1 MVVVMKIICW
11 LMTQINRLFI
21 LASLLLSSCSIE
33 PDIDKLPV
41 IQPSLGFSI
50 YQESITLNDVDIFSG
65 DSSITKESYGLSDSI
80 FVFNKTVNIDKQE
93 VGDKL
98 SIEDINKQFS
108 QSIDN
113 VSIENKE
120 VKEKIGFDL
129 VGINSIEN
137 KVVSEIG
144 LITLDNIEPEATD
157 PYLFSAIYPSI
168 SDLPNESTVNI
179 PFFNLEPTTNNF
191 SFSDFSEATFNS
203 GSLSITII
211 NNLIIPLGDIEVKFK
226 RSDGSEI
233 SGGVTTIQGPIN
245 IDSQESA
252 ILDLSG
258 LTLPGNVI
266 VEVAGSSP
274 GGDNILINDD
284 AKNSSFSVE
293 ISGSGLE
300 VISAN
305 ANIPSQ
311 IISES
316 GLINLEADSNKV
328 ALAIISGG
336 SLVIDIDNYMSVTS
350 NMVLSIPSLK
360 TIDGNNYQSNI
371 NISANSENI
380 LTTTDIS
387 GYTLS
392 MDISD
397 QSVIYSYDVVTDDSG
412 NDNIQIQSSDSIV
425 VNIILKGLVEGEKLL
440 FSDFEGMV
448 TPQNLGFEGK
458 IDIESDSDILEASL
472 SQGSLTLNISNSINI
487 SAEGAPEALITITQI
502 VSGINDEPLVIN
514 TGSMFGVLEP
524 IEVDL
529 NGYKIIMPQENQFL
543 DYIADVQTVYEVGTY
558 SLLDSIEI
566 DISVTDLGFSTVRG
580 FFSQDAMSDSNSI
593 FLDDSTIINSALLES
608 GKLTLLIDNNIG
620 IEADVFFQINEFYKN
635 AVSLD
640 TTFGINSGTSE
651 VQIDLSDF
659 SLILP
664 TGIDTQKV
672 NYISNI
678 SLPPDQ
684 EMALSLSDSIS
695 ITVKL
700 TDLSFQSVTGQINPI
715 TVEIEP
721 VEQVIDA
728 LPEELDGFNFNDVE
742 MFLDFNSSIDLPVYL
757 DLRITA
763 YNDTRGDSVIRVV
776 NQNIHANP
784 NIQISNA
791 SDLINIRPD
800 RILARGTAQV
810 GDLDSIG
817 TVSSND
823 SLSGIMSIR
832 APLMFI
838 IDPGA
843 LISPKPSEFIEEGD
857 SLGIPDGLID
867 AALIMRIN
875 NQWGFGA
882 SLSVHMAPDSL
893 SIENG
898 EVDTLLSNF
907 TFAPNISI
915 TDTIFLDQVALNL
928 LKSSPSWIQPQIRII
943 STDDNPVKFLSTD
956 TLKIIIDGLSTS
968 IDLSD
973 LVGTD

>member
-11 LMTQINRLFI
+11 LMTQINRLFF

-113 VSIENKE
+113 VRIENKE
-120 VKEKIGFDL
+120 VKEKIGFDP

-211 NNLIIPLGDIEVKFK
+211 NNLVIPLGDIEVKFK

-274 GGDNILINDD
+274 GGENILINDD

-684 EMALSLSDSIS
+684 EMTLSLSDSIS

-763 YNDTRGDSVIRVV
+763 YNDTRGDSVIRIV

>member
-1 MVVVMKIICW
+1 
-11 LMTQINRLFI
+11 
-21 LASLLLSSCSIE
+21 
-33 PDIDKLPV
+33 
-41 IQPSLGFSI
+41 
-50 YQESITLNDVDIFSG
+50 
-65 DSSITKESYGLSDSI
+65 
-80 FVFNKTVNIDKQE
+80 
-93 VGDKL
+93 
-98 SIEDINKQFS
+98 
-108 QSIDN
+108 
-113 VSIENKE
+113 
-120 VKEKIGFDL
+120 
-129 VGINSIEN
+129 
-137 KVVSEIG
+137 
-144 LITLDNIEPEATD
+144 
-157 PYLFSAIYPSI
+157 
-168 SDLPNESTVNI
+168 
-179 PFFNLEPTTNNF
+179 
-191 SFSDFSEATFNS
+191 
-203 GSLSITII
+203 
-211 NNLIIPLGDIEVKFK
+211 
-226 RSDGSEI
+226 
-233 SGGVTTIQGPIN
+233 
-245 IDSQESA
+245 
-252 ILDLSG
+252 
-258 LTLPGNVI
+258 
-266 VEVAGSSP
+266 
-274 GGDNILINDD
+274 
-284 AKNSSFSVE
+284 
-293 ISGSGLE
+293 
-300 VISAN
+300 
-305 ANIPSQ
+305 
-311 IISES
+311 
-316 GLINLEADSNKV
+316 
-328 ALAIISGG
+328 
-336 SLVIDIDNYMSVTS
+336 
-350 NMVLSIPSLK
+350 
-360 TIDGNNYQSNI
+360 
-371 NISANSENI
+371 
-380 LTTTDIS
+380 
-387 GYTLS
+387 
-392 MDISD
+392 
-397 QSVIYSYDVVTDDSG
+397 
-412 NDNIQIQSSDSIV
+412 
-425 VNIILKGLVEGEKLL
+425 VEGEKLL

-448 TPQNLGFEGK
+448 TPQNLDFEGK

-651 VQIDLSDF
+651 VQIDLSGF

-684 EMALSLSDSIS
+684 EMTLSLSDSIS

>member
-11 LMTQINRLFI
+11 LTTQINRLFF

-113 VSIENKE
+113 VRIENKE
-120 VKEKIGFDL
+120 VKEKIGFDP

-211 NNLIIPLGDIEVKFK
+211 NNLVIPLGDIEVKFK

-274 GGDNILINDD
+274 GGENILINDD

-543 DYIADVQTVYEVGTY
+543 DYIADVQTIYEVGTY

-651 VQIDLSDF
+651 VQIDLSGF

-684 EMALSLSDSIS
+684 EMTLSLSDSIS

-763 YNDTRGDSVIRVV
+763 YNDTRGDSVIRIV

-915 TDTIFLDQVALNL
+915 TDTIFLDQVALNF

>member
-1 MVVVMKIICW
+1 
-11 LMTQINRLFI
+11 
-21 LASLLLSSCSIE
+21 
-33 PDIDKLPV
+33 V

-113 VSIENKE
+113 VRIENKE
-120 VKEKIGFDL
+120 VKEKIGFDP

-211 NNLIIPLGDIEVKFK
+211 NNLVIPLGDIEVKFK

-274 GGDNILINDD
+274 GGENILINDD

-472 SQGSLTLNISNSINI
+472 SQGSLTLNISNSINM

-651 VQIDLSDF
+651 VQIDLSGF

-684 EMALSLSDSIS
+684 EMTLSLSDSIS

-763 YNDTRGDSVIRVV
+763 YNDTRGDSVIRIV

>member
-11 LMTQINRLFI
+11 LMTQINRLFF

-113 VSIENKE
+113 VRIENKE
-120 VKEKIGFDL
+120 VKEKIGFDP

-211 NNLIIPLGDIEVKFK
+211 NNLVIPLGDIEVKFK

-274 GGDNILINDD
+274 GGENILINDD

-651 VQIDLSDF
+651 VQIDLSGF

-684 EMALSLSDSIS
+684 EMTLSLSDSIS

-715 TVEIEP
+715 TVAIEP

-763 YNDTRGDSVIRVV
+763 YNDTRGDSVIRIV

-857 SLGIPDGLID
+857 SIGIPDGLID

>member
-11 LMTQINRLFI
+11 LMTQINRLFF

-113 VSIENKE
+113 VRIENKE
-120 VKEKIGFDL
+120 VKEKIGFDP

-211 NNLIIPLGDIEVKFK
+211 NNLVIPLGDIEVKFK

-274 GGDNILINDD
+274 GGENILINDD

-651 VQIDLSDF
+651 VQIDLSGF

-684 EMALSLSDSIS
+684 EMTLSLSDSIS

-721 VEQVIDA
+721 FEQVIDA

-763 YNDTRGDSVIRVV
+763 YNDTRGDSVIRIV

>member
-11 LMTQINRLFI
+11 LMTQINRLFF

-113 VSIENKE
+113 VRIENKE
-120 VKEKIGFDL
+120 VKEKIRFDP
-129 VGINSIEN
+129 VGIKAIEN

-211 NNLIIPLGDIEVKFK
+211 NNLVIPLGDIEVKFK

-274 GGDNILINDD
+274 GGENILINDD

-412 NDNIQIQSSDSIV
+412 NNNIQIQSSDSIV

-651 VQIDLSDF
+651 VQIDLSGF

-684 EMALSLSDSIS
+684 EMTLSLSDSIS

-763 YNDTRGDSVIRVV
+763 YNDTRGDSVIRIV

>member
-11 LMTQINRLFI
+11 LMTQINRLFF

-113 VSIENKE
+113 VRIENKE
-120 VKEKIGFDL
+120 VKEKIGFDP

-211 NNLIIPLGDIEVKFK
+211 NNLVIPLGDIEVKFK

-274 GGDNILINDD
+274 GGENILINDD

-651 VQIDLSDF
+651 VQIDLSGF

-684 EMALSLSDSIS
+684 EMTLSLSDSIS

-763 YNDTRGDSVIRVV
+763 YNDTRGDSVIRIV

-791 SDLINIRPD
+791 SDLINIRPN

-915 TDTIFLDQVALNL
+915 TDTIFLDQVALNF

>member
-11 LMTQINRLFI
+11 LMTQINRLFF

-113 VSIENKE
+113 VRIENKE
-120 VKEKIGFDL
+120 VKEKIGFDP

-211 NNLIIPLGDIEVKFK
+211 NNLVIPLGDIEVKFK

-258 LTLPGNVI
+258 LTIPGNVI

-274 GGDNILINDD
+274 GGENILINDD

-651 VQIDLSDF
+651 VQIDLSGF

-684 EMALSLSDSIS
+684 EMTLSLSDSIS

-763 YNDTRGDSVIRVV
+763 YNDTRGDSVIRIV

>member
-11 LMTQINRLFI
+11 LMTQINRLFF

-113 VSIENKE
+113 VRIENKE
-120 VKEKIGFDL
+120 VKEKIGFDP

-211 NNLIIPLGDIEVKFK
+211 NNLVIPLGDIEVKFK

-274 GGDNILINDD
+274 GGENILINDD

-651 VQIDLSDF
+651 VQIDLSGF

-684 EMALSLSDSIS
+684 EMTLSLSDSIS

-784 NIQISNA
+784 NIQIPNA

-857 SLGIPDGLID
+857 SLGIPEGLID